1 MVTKELPAEVSNM
14 SMNKKAIFEDSGYG
28 KSLKDLLLCIV
39 PEDSVKI
46 KQTLGAGVDSIL
58 WESRCHE
65 TSTEIITIVKKNGKV
80 IGKEVINKESNLSTE
95 YVYGYNWDRSKE
107 PKGLDL
113 NAGKEYYKC
122 EKEVSE

>member
-1 MVTKELPAEVSNM
+1 M
-14 SMNKKAIFEDSGYG
+14 SMNKKTIFEDSGYS
-28 KSLKDLLLCIV
+28 KSLRTLLLYIV

-80 IGKEVINKESNLSTE
+80 IGKEVINKESNLSTQ
-95 YVYGYNWDRSKE
+95 YVYGYNWDKQIGPLAGIS
-107 PKGLDL
+107 
-113 NAGKEYYKC
+113 NGKEYYKC
-122 EKEVSE
+122 EKEVLE